1 MKHNE
6 FLGALL
12 IQYTLHVR
20 EELLVARGFH
30 HILRTFL
37 CLRLVLTNEDTI
49 VRFAAEEVDVRMVG
63 QLIGDEHGVESR
75 LTERRNDALLVV
87 QPIVVGSGSGREKHR
102 NTLVSGVRL

>member
-1 MKHNE
+1 MKHYE

-12 IQYTLHVR
+12 CQNTLHVR
-20 EELLVARGFH
+20 EELLVARGRN

-37 CLRLVLTNEDTI
+37 CLRLVLTNEDTV

-63 QLIGDEHGVESR
+63 QLIRDERGVESS
-75 LTERRNDALLVV
+75 LTERRYDALLVV
-87 QPIVVGSGSGREKHR
+87 QSIMVGSGSGREKHR